1 MLRDLPPPDLSAT
14 PIRFSEEG
22 ADADDTHAP
31 AVCLALFSSHRWK
44 KVRIRDRF
52 CILNSICS
60 KPSMGNDSKSVNYNN
75 SERALPCIPMRVLRS
90 WESMTLRIKRVQ
102 ARIRQSGEFRSER
115 LDQVETE
122 IALCELPA
130 VLDLEESDLVDVEAV
145 RFFNACEAEGISV
158 LHCSP
163 YISKWMLRERT
174 QPDVPKSGREERTDP
189 RKRLKLLPR

>member
-1 MLRDLPPPDLSAT
+1 MVIEQSKKAVSKMFVGSASTMLRDLPPPDLSAT

-52 CILNSICS
+52 CTLNSICS

-90 WESMTLRIKRVQ
+90 WESMTLRIERVQ
-102 ARIRQSGEFRSER
+102 ARIRQSGEFRSEH
-115 LDQVETE
+115 LDQVKTE

-130 VLDLEESDLVDVEAV
+130 VLDLEI
-145 RFFNACEAEGISV
+145 R
-158 LHCSP
+158 
-163 YISKWMLRERT
+163 
-174 QPDVPKSGREERTDP
+174 P
-189 RKRLKLLPR
+189 RRCRSRSLSQRV